1 MVTPLR
7 SRREDRKVTGPNL
20 VATALAMVSIL
31 VVFAAGVIGVWLTDE
46 PRIFPL
52 VLLPTVVAASLM
64 FSFYEWR
71 RTSRETDRSSRY
83 DGRGN
88 TA

>member
-1 MVTPLR
+1 VEVEVDK
-7 SRREDRKVTGPNL
+7 EDRKVTGPNMI
-20 VATALAMVSIL
+20 ATALAMVSIL

-52 VLLPTVVAASLM
+52 ILLPTVVAASLM

-71 RTSRETDRSSRY
+71 KTSRETDQS
-83 DGRGN
+83 N
-88 TA
+88 L